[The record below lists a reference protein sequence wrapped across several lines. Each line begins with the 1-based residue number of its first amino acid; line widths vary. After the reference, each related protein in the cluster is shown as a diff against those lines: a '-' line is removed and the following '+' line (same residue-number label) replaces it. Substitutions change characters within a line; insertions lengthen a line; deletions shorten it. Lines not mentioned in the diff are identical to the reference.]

1 MANIF
6 KKILYP
12 IDQIQTIRGIEL
24 PQGLEFLQLIV
35 TGPPGAGK
43 TYYINQIRGWPNEGY
58 IDLTQHKWWK
68 DQNLIYR
75 PREVH
80 LGIPFKGFKEALTV
94 FDKEWVEAD
103 QPLIPELDRIKI
115 PPLGGSF
122 FKTNWKHKYIF
133 EFVIPDPKTVYKRRT
148 ARHSEGYFPVDD
160 NLSLEMVTH
169 QAEIYRE
176 VALYLHR
183 AKMQVYIRENIHSAP
198 MRIVEKGNV
207 STPAWLLPK
216 NEQTGDTLSRRNWK
230 NLFLKRKKINWVT
243 LTSASQDIAQP
254 SRIAH
259 DGKSFE
265 LQLGNQLLHFHPE
278 IPLGV
283 KKKDIQKN
291 WLIFS
296 PLSCSIKNILGFAR
310 IRIGESVI
318 IGRENDLYAAIF
330 DLDKSVAKRH
340 LQITNSNG
348 DLILTPLQSE
358 RELKILRTDDQD
370 YRERVEAHR
379 YEAMISIRQMYGG
392 PIELL
397 PAEESLSLLQQTNE
411 IIQQDSYA
419 LKTSQKNAG
428 GIVVLPDHLTPL
440 IIGDLHA
447 QVDNL
452 LKVLTENYLIEC
464 LYANTACLVI
474 LGDAVHSEISGEM
487 EEMDSSILLMDL
499 IFKLKTIFPNN
510 IFYLRGNHDSFD
522 PELSKNGIS
531 QGLLMQQ
538 RLIELRGVQY
548 VAEMKKLYNS
558 LPYIA
563 MNSSFCAC
571 HAAPPMSKVSLKEL
585 TNIHKKPKIIKE
597 ITTKRVQ
604 RQHHLN
610 GYKKKDVRRFRKALG
625 LSKNTPFIV
634 GHTPMDPF
642 GSFWRDVSN
651 IKGHHILYSA
661 HQEGP
666 QVLLIAGSQL
676 IPLKF
681 PAEPVTKL
689 IDKIR

>member
-12 IDQIQTIRGIEL
+12 IDQIQTIRGVQL
-24 PQGLEFLQLIV
+24 PLGLEFLQLIV

-80 LGIPFKGFKEALTV
+80 LGIPFEGIAEALSV
-94 FDKEWVEAD
+94 FDKEWLETD
-103 QPLIPELDRIKI
+103 QPLVPELDRIKI
-115 PPLGGSF
+115 PPVGDSF

-133 EFVIPDPKTVYKRRT
+133 EFVIPDPKTVFKRRA
-148 ARHSEGYFPVDD
+148 ARHNEGYFPVDD
-160 NLSLEMVTH
+160 NLSLEMVTQ

-183 AKMQVYIRENIHSAP
+183 AKMHVYIREDIHSPP
-198 MRIVEKGNV
+198 MRIVEKGDI

-216 NEQTGDTLSRRNWK
+216 SEQTGGTISRRNWK
-230 NLFLKRKKINWVT
+230 NLFLRRKKVNWVT
-243 LTSASQDIAQP
+243 LTSEPQELSQP

-265 LQLGNQLLHFHPE
+265 LQLGRQLLHFHPE

-283 KKKDIQKN
+283 KKKNIEKN

-310 IRIGESVI
+310 VRVGESVVV
-318 IGRENDLYAAIF
+318 GRENELYSAIF
-330 DLDKSVAKRH
+330 DLDKTVAKRH

-348 DLILTPLQSE
+348 DLILNPFDSE
-358 RELKILRTDDQD
+358 RGLQVLRIDDED
-370 YRERVEAHR
+370 NRERVEAHR
-379 YEAMISIRQMYGG
+379 YEAMVSVRQMYGG
-392 PIELL
+392 PLDLL
-397 PAEESLSLLQQTNE
+397 PADEALTLLQQTNA
-411 IIQQDSYA
+411 IIQQETYS
-419 LKTSQKNAG
+419 LKTANKKAG
-428 GIVVLPDHLTPL
+428 GIISLPDHLTPL

-452 LKVLTENYLIEC
+452 LKILTENYLIEC
-464 LYANTACLVI
+464 LYANTACVVI

-487 EEMDSSILLMDL
+487 EDMDSSILMMDL
-499 IFKLKTIFPNN
+499 IFKLKTIFPDN

-531 QGLLMQQ
+531 QGLLLQQ
-538 RLIELRGVQY
+538 RLLELRGVKY
-548 VAEMKKLYNS
+548 VAEMKKFYNS

-563 MNSSFCAC
+563 KNSSFCAC

-585 TNIHKKPKIIKE
+585 INIHKKPKLIKE
-597 ITTKRVQ
+597 VTTKRVQ
-604 RQHHLN
+604 RQHYLN
-610 GYKKKDVRRFRKALG
+610 GYKKKDVRRFRKALE

-634 GHTPMDPF
+634 GHTPLDPF
-642 GSFWRDVSN
+642 GSFWKDVSN
-651 IKGHHILYSA
+651 IKGHHILYSG
-661 HQEGP
+661 HEEGP
-666 QVLLIAGSQL
+666 QALLIEGSKL
-676 IPLKF
+676 IPLEF
-681 PAEPVTKL
+681 PAEPVIKL